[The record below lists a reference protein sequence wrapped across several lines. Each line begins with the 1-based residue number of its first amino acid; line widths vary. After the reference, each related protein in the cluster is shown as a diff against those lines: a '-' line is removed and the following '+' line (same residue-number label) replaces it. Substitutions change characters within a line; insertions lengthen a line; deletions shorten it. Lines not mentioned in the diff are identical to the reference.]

1 MGIFFGIAAALGFGS
16 ADFLARFSSRLIGT
30 YRTLFFMQ
38 FIGFF
43 GLSLYLALSGEFGRL
58 VNGQY
63 WQAWGWALLA
73 TLLNT
78 ASYLA
83 LYRAFEIGLLV
94 VVSPLVSS
102 YAAVTV
108 VLSVLSGEKLTLSH
122 GIGIGTVLIGVLLAV
137 TPPGQLRSNRVYGPT
152 SPAGRTFTPGI
163 GWAFAASLGF
173 GIIYWLLGFYITP
186 VLGGIAPT
194 WLFRLAPICLLAPLS
209 ALTHQS
215 LRLPRGYAWWL
226 IIGVG
231 ILDTAAIIA
240 GMLGLATGQV
250 AIVSVLSSLYSV
262 VTIVLAWL
270 FLREKLHWS
279 QWLGIIIILGG
290 IVLVNL

>member
-1 MGIFFGIAAALGFGS
+1 
-16 ADFLARFSSRLIGT
+16 
-30 YRTLFFMQ
+30 MQ

-43 GLSLYLALSGEFGRL
+43 GLSLYLALSGEFGR
-58 VNGQY
+58 VVSGEYGQ
-63 WQAWGWALLA
+63 GGGGALLA
-73 TLLNT
+73 SLLNT
-78 ASYLA
+78 VSYLA

-94 VVSPLVSS
+94 IVPPLVSS

-108 VLSVLSGEKLTLSH
+108 VLSVLSGEKLTLSYGV
-122 GIGIGTVLIGVLLAV
+122 GIGIVLIGVLLAV
-137 TPPGQLRSNRVYGPT
+137 PPPGQLRSIKIYGPT
-152 SPAGRTFTPGI
+152 SPAVRTFTPGI

-215 LRLPRGYAWWL
+215 HRFTCGYAWWL

-240 GMLGLATGQV
+240 GMLALATVQV

-262 VTIVLAWL
+262 VTIVLSWL
-270 FLREKLHWS
+270 FLREKLRWS